1 MSNKELN
8 LVLRTAIVAGLA
20 ASACGEARGSNQT
33 VNTAEKP
40 GVMTAVDPQVA
51 AELTAMA
58 ASPTPTEQFW
68 TPTATETL
76 IPEPTATFEP
86 TATPERF
93 IEGQEVKGMIL
104 VDETS
109 TIAMDFTPVSYTAEN
124 LDRFESFEG
133 NLSLVTWDDKY
144 HNEIYAI
151 HDGQAAWRDLPAEA
165 LRQFIQEQGA
175 DEVEQMAKLI
185 GARVVV
191 SQDGRES
198 WWDVAAVQKVKHED
212 VKSFLTDM
220 WSVVDRLIEFTVR
233 DGVANE
239 FEVARVGG
247 GKIFIFCGRTDDLTQ
262 ADWYKYTRY
271 ALLLLPA
278 E

>member
-1 MSNKELN
+1 MNKKEIGS
-8 LVLRTAIVAGLA
+8 VLRTAIVASLVT
-20 ASACGEARGSNQT
+20 SACGEVWGNNRT

-40 GVMTAVDPQVA
+40 GITATVDPTVA
-51 AELTAMA
+51 AELTALA
-58 ASPTPTEQFW
+58 ASPTPTEQPW
-68 TPTATETL
+68 TATATATMT
-76 IPEPTATFEP
+76 PEPTATLEP
-86 TATPERF
+86 TPTPERF
-93 IEGQEVKGMIL
+93 IEGQEVRGMIL

-124 LDRFESFEG
+124 LERFESFEG

-151 HDGQAAWRDLPAEA
+151 HDGQVAWRDLPAEA
-165 LRQFIQEQGA
+165 LRQFIQEQGKG
-175 DEVEQMAKLI
+175 EVEQMAKLI

-198 WWDVAAVQKVKHED
+198 LWDVAAIQKVKHED

-233 DGVANE
+233 DGVTNE
-239 FEVARVGG
+239 FEAARAGG
-247 GKIFIFCGRTDDLTQ
+247 GKIFIFCGRTSDRTQ

-271 ALLLLPA
+271 ALLLMPVR
-278 E
+278 